1 MSYVLSETGI
11 SIKNGEGKW
20 FTFNVTRGGAAINL
34 ATAILKFAVKQNIED
49 TTYKIEKLNATFDKT
64 QASVGIVKVNLSAT
78 DTAVASLPSGLYY
91 AELEIVI
98 TAGTDVDKSLI
109 FPLTV
114 EQAVTHD

>member
-1 MSYVLSETGI
+1 MSYTLSGTGI

-20 FTFNVTRGGAAINL
+20 FTFNVTRGGTAINL
-34 ATAILKFAVKQNIED
+34 ATSTLKFAVKQNIED
-49 TTYKIEKLNATFDKT
+49 TTYKIEKLDATFDKT
-64 QASVGIVKVNLSAT
+64 QAAAGIVRVNLSAT
-78 DTAVASLPSGLYY
+78 DTAAATLPSGIYY
-91 AELEIVI
+91 AELEIII